1 MKKIFLSLLTLLTL
15 QTAFGQSADE
25 IVNKHIEAIG
35 GADNWKKMNSLVME
49 ATMKAQGAE
58 IKLTRTHIHNK
69 AMRMDIAVMGM
80 NGYQILT
87 DKEGWSYMPFQGQ
100 TKAEPMTA
108 DDIKTSQ
115 DQLSIL
121 DEFITY
127 KDLGKKLDFIGKE
140 DLDGTEC
147 FKLKLTD
154 KDGQEVTFWIDPAS
168 YYTLKQS
175 QKIKAN
181 GKEMESVTTFSNY
194 KKTEEGIVY
203 PFTVSA
209 DWGESEITKL
219 TFNSKIDESL
229 FKPSN

>member
-1 MKKIFLSLLTLLTL
+1 MKKLLLSVATILFA
-15 QTAFGQSADE
+15 QMAIAQSAEE
-25 IVNKHIEAIG
+25 IVSKHVEAIG

-58 IKLTRTHIHNK
+58 IKITRTQIHNK

-87 DKEGWSYMPFQGQ
+87 PTQGWSYMPFQGQ

-108 DDIKTSQ
+108 DDVKTSQ
-115 DQLSIL
+115 DELSLL

-127 KDLGKKLDFIGKE
+127 KDLGKKLEYVGKD
-140 DLDGTEC
+140 DLEGTEC
-147 FKLKLTD
+147 LKLKLTD
-154 KDGQEVTFWIDPAS
+154 KGGQEATFWLDPS
-168 YYTLKQS
+168 TYYTLKQTM
-175 QKIKAN
+175 KVKAN
-181 GKEMESVTTFSNY
+181 GKEVESVTNYSNY
-194 KKTEEGIVY
+194 KKIEEGIIY

-209 DWGESEITKL
+209 DWGESEVTKL
-219 TFNSKIDESL
+219 TINGPVDEAI